1 MPQLQNPREEAFVR
15 GRLTGLNKSRAAVL
29 AGFSPRSAM
38 QIGSQISRR
47 PHVKRRMEELR
58 GIVLRVFEAIDG
70 PSESERVEREF
81 GLCAHKLH
89 GSRCSKSEKKELNH
103 ANPNQ
108 SS

>member
-1 MPQLQNPREEAFVR
+1 MPQLQDPREEAFVR
-15 GRLTGLNKSRAAVL
+15 ARLTGMSKASAAVS
-29 AGFSPRSAM
+29 AGYSQHSAP
-38 QIGSQISRR
+38 QIGSEISRR
-47 PHVKRRMEELR
+47 PSVQRRMEELR
-58 GIVLRVFEAIDG
+58 GIVLRIFDAIEG
-70 PSESERVEREF
+70 EPESDRVEREF